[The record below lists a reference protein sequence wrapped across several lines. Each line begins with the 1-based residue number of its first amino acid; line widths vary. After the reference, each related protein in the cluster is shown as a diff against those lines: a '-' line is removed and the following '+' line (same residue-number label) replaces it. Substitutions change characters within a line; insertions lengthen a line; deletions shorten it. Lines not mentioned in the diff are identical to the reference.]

1 MRSEV
6 TSLKKSVSFTQ
17 SEVDTLKEKAKE
29 NTKEMKDGLD
39 DLSLKVAQLEK
50 KLEST
55 MEENIRLEQLVQYT
69 PNAKIALNGE
79 ETALLVTI
87 WEELDFGAEF
97 SERVGDSTL

>member
-6 TSLKKSVSFTQ
+6 TSLKESVSFTQ

-39 DLSLKVAQLEK
+39 DLHVSLKVAQLEKK

-55 MEENIRLEQLVQYT
+55 MEENIRLEQYST
-69 PNAKIALNGE
+69 PQMRR
-79 ETALLVTI
+79 
-87 WEELDFGAEF
+87 WLD
-97 SERVGDSTL
+97 DTL